1 MCIYCQS
8 KISGN
13 IFTAQVK
20 ELFDHPLYSNK
31 NRNTMMCTLYHVTTY
46 FLAFATIKTLEDLSE
61 ENIGKN
67 FYNYL
72 YIFFVLQ
79 DVVVCMML
87 GNSFFENL
95 ELHLS
100 EFI

>member
-1 MCIYCQS
+1 M
-8 KISGN
+8 
-13 IFTAQVK
+13 
-20 ELFDHPLYSNK
+20 
-31 NRNTMMCTLYHVTTY
+31 TTY
-46 FLAFATIKTLEDLSE
+46 FLAFATLKTLEDLRE
-61 ENIGKN
+61 ENKGKN

-72 YIFFVLQ
+72 YIFFVLK
-79 DVVVCMML
+79 DDVVCMML

>member
-1 MCIYCQS
+1 MCREQIYALSCD
-8 KISGN
+8 N
-13 IFTAQVK
+13 I
-20 ELFDHPLYSNK
+20 
-31 NRNTMMCTLYHVTTY
+31 C
-46 FLAFATIKTLEDLSE
+46 LAFATLKTLEDLRE
-61 ENIGKN
+61 ENKGKD

-79 DVVVCMML
+79 DDVVCMML

-100 EFI
+100 MNLSRRL